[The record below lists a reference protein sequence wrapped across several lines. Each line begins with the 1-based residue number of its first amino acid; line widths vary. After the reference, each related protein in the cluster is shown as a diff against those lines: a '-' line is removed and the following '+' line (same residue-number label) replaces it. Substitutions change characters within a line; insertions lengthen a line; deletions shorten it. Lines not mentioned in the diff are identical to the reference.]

1 MSEVKALA
9 MINKINLELED
20 ILATT
25 APEQVIARIET
36 LNPDWKYDLLPWQ
49 ITREG
54 EPIPWQAVYILK
66 QQGENDT
73 AIAWA
78 EQRLAE
84 LKASGD
90 VP

>member
-1 MSEVKALA
+1 
-9 MINKINLELED
+9 MIDRINNELED

-25 APEQVIARIET
+25 PPEQVIARIEA
-36 LNPDWKYDLLPWQ
+36 LDPEWKYELLPWQ
-49 ITREG
+49 IAREG

-66 QQGENDT
+66 PQGENAA